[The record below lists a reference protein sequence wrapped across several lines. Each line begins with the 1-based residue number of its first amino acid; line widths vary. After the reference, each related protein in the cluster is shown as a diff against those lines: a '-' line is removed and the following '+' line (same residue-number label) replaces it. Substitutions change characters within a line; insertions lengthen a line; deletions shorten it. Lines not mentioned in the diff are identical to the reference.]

1 MINPILASSARRRM
15 RSLRTPILIT
25 LYGAMILASGLG
37 MAFGAFTSS
46 TLSIFAMREGV
57 TAYAAMLAIQFAM
70 ILLITPAM
78 TAGSIAGE
86 RERQTLDMLLVTNT
100 GSLRIVAGKLLESLG
115 YVALLLVAAL
125 PTMCLTLITGGVTLA
140 DVLTGALFLLVTA
153 FAALSVG
160 VFASAVFRRTVTATV
175 MAYLLVFLIG
185 VVTLLPMVLGVSY
198 IGSHYDDM
206 YASTMAS
213 SVAVIGGADA
223 AASGLSSGL
232 SVNAFI
238 YSPAMGLMALIA
250 DQTGL
255 LKSTLMDYSYTMYRI
270 YDYLDFSAIK
280 WENMAFMAGAGLLLD
295 LLAACFVRPREAR
308 LRRRSA
314 KK

>member
-15 RSLRTPILIT
+15 RSARTPVLIT
-25 LYGAMILASGLG
+25 LYGVLIFLFGLG
-37 MAFGAFTSS
+37 MAFGQFANP
-46 TLSIFAMREGV
+46 SISIYVMRQGMQ
-57 TAYAAMLAIQFAM
+57 AYAGMLAIQFAL

-125 PTMCLTLITGGVTLA
+125 PSMCLTLVTGGVTLA

-175 MAYLLVFLIG
+175 MAYLIVFFIG
-185 VVTLLPMVLGVSY
+185 VVTMVPLVLGVWN
-198 IGSHYDDM
+198 IGSNYDAM
-206 YASTMAS
+206 FSSTMAS
-213 SVAVIGGADA
+213 SVAVIGGADGPT
-223 AASGLSSGL
+223 SIGIG
-232 SVNAFI
+232 VNGFI

-308 LRRRSA
+308 MRRRSA

>member
-15 RSLRTPILIT
+15 RSIRTPILIT
-25 LYGAMILASGLG
+25 LYGAMIFAVGLG
-37 MAFGAFTSS
+37 AAFGAFASS

-160 VFASAVFRRTVTATV
+160 MFASAVFRRTVTATV
-175 MAYLLVFLIG
+175 MAYLIVFFIG
-185 VVTLLPMVLGVSY
+185 VVTMVPLVLGVRN
-198 IGSHYDDM
+198 IGSNYDAM
-206 YASTMAS
+206 FSSTMVS
-213 SVAVIGGADA
+213 SVAVIGGAD
-223 AASGLSSGL
+223 GIGIG
-232 SVNAFI
+232 VNGFI

-295 LLAACFVRPREAR
+295 LLAACFVRPCEAR
-308 LRRRSA
+308 MRRRSA

>member
-15 RSLRTPILIT
+15 RSIRTPILIT
-25 LYGAMILASGLG
+25 LYGAMIFAVGLG
-37 MAFGAFTSS
+37 AAFGAFASS

-175 MAYLLVFLIG
+175 MAYLIVFFIG
-185 VVTLLPMVLGVSY
+185 VVTMVPLVLGVRN
-198 IGSHYDDM
+198 IGSNYDAM
-206 YASTMAS
+206 FSSTMVS
-213 SVAVIGGADA
+213 SVAVIGGAD
-223 AASGLSSGL
+223 GIGIG
-232 SVNAFI
+232 VNGFI
-238 YSPAMGLMALIA
+238 YRPAMGLMALIA

-308 LRRRSA
+308 MRRRSA

>member
-15 RSLRTPILIT
+15 RSARTPVLIT
-25 LYGAMILASGLG
+25 LYGVLIFLFGLG
-37 MAFGAFTSS
+37 MAFGQFANP
-46 TLSIFAMREGV
+46 SISIYVMRQGMQ
-57 TAYAAMLAIQFAM
+57 AYAGMLAIQFAL

-125 PTMCLTLITGGVTLA
+125 PSMCLTLVTGGVTLA

-175 MAYLLVFLIG
+175 MAYLIVFFIG
-185 VVTLLPMVLGVSY
+185 VVTMVPLVLCVWN
-198 IGSHYDDM
+198 IGSNYDAM
-206 YASTMAS
+206 FSSTMAS

-223 AASGLSSGL
+223 AASGL

>member
-15 RSLRTPILIT
+15 RSIRTPILIT

-175 MAYLLVFLIG
+175 MAYLIVFFIG
-185 VVTLLPMVLGVSY
+185 VVTMVPLVLGVRN
-198 IGSHYDDM
+198 IGSNYDAM
-206 YASTMAS
+206 FSSTMAS
-213 SVAVIGGADA
+213 SVAVIGGAD
-223 AASGLSSGL
+223 GIGIG
-232 SVNAFI
+232 VNGFI

-308 LRRRSA
+308 MRRRSA

>member
-15 RSLRTPILIT
+15 RSIRTPILIT

-175 MAYLLVFLIG
+175 MAYLIVFFIG
-185 VVTLLPMVLGVSY
+185 VVTMVPLVLGVRN
-198 IGSHYDDM
+198 IGSNYDAM
-206 YASTMAS
+206 FSSTMAS
-213 SVAVIGGADA
+213 SVAVIGGAD
-223 AASGLSSGL
+223 GIGIG
-232 SVNAFI
+232 VNGFI

-250 DQTGL
+250 DQTSL
-255 LKSTLMDYSYTMYRI
+255 LKNTLMDYSYTMYRI

-308 LRRRSA
+308 MRRRSA

>member
-15 RSLRTPILIT
+15 RSIRTPILIT
-25 LYGAMILASGLG
+25 LYGAMIFAVGLG
-37 MAFGAFTSS
+37 AAFGAFASS

-100 GSLRIVAGKLLESLG
+100 GSLRIVAGKLLES
-115 YVALLLVAAL
+115 

-175 MAYLLVFLIG
+175 MAYLIVFFIG
-185 VVTLLPMVLGVSY
+185 VVTMVPLVLGVRN
-198 IGSHYDDM
+198 IGSNYDAM
-206 YASTMAS
+206 FSSTMVS
-213 SVAVIGGADA
+213 SVAVIGGAD
-223 AASGLSSGL
+223 GIGIG
-232 SVNAFI
+232 VNGFI

-308 LRRRSA
+308 MRRRSA

>member
-1 MINPILASSARRRM
+1 
-15 RSLRTPILIT
+15 
-25 LYGAMILASGLG
+25 
-37 MAFGAFTSS
+37 
-46 TLSIFAMREGV
+46 
-57 TAYAAMLAIQFAM
+57 
-70 ILLITPAM
+70 M

-213 SVAVIGGADA
+213 SVAVIGGTDA
-223 AASGLSSGL
+223 AASGL

>member
-15 RSLRTPILIT
+15 RSIRTPILIT

-37 MAFGAFTSS
+37 AAFGAFASS

-175 MAYLLVFLIG
+175 MAYLIVFFIG
-185 VVTLLPMVLGVSY
+185 VVTMVPLVLGVRN
-198 IGSHYDDM
+198 IGSNYDAM
-206 YASTMAS
+206 FSSTMVS
-213 SVAVIGGADA
+213 SVAVIGGAD
-223 AASGLSSGL
+223 GIGIG
-232 SVNAFI
+232 VNGFI

-308 LRRRSA
+308 MRRRSA

>member
-15 RSLRTPILIT
+15 RSIRTPILIT
-25 LYGAMILASGLG
+25 LYGAMIFAVGLG
-37 MAFGAFTSS
+37 AAFGAFASS

-57 TAYAAMLAIQFAM
+57 TAYAARLAIQFAM

-175 MAYLLVFLIG
+175 MAYLIVFFIG
-185 VVTLLPMVLGVSY
+185 VVTMVPLVLGVRN
-198 IGSHYDDM
+198 IGSNYDAM
-206 YASTMAS
+206 FSSTMAS
-213 SVAVIGGADA
+213 SVAVIGGAD
-223 AASGLSSGL
+223 GIGIG
-232 SVNAFI
+232 VNGFI

-308 LRRRSA
+308 MRRRSA

>member
-15 RSLRTPILIT
+15 RSIRTPILIT
-25 LYGAMILASGLG
+25 LYGAMIFAAGLG
-37 MAFGAFTSS
+37 MAFGAFASS

-57 TAYAAMLAIQFAM
+57 TAYAAMLVIQFAM

-206 YASTMAS
+206 YASTTAS

-223 AASGLSSGL
+223 AASGL

-255 LKSTLMDYSYTMYRI
+255 LKSTLMDYSYTMDRI

>member
-115 YVALLLVAAL
+115 YIALLLVAAL

-160 VFASAVFRRTVTATV
+160 VFASAVFRRTV

-223 AASGLSSGL
+223 AASGL

>member
-15 RSLRTPILIT
+15 RSARTPVLIT
-25 LYGAMILASGLG
+25 LYGVLIFLFGLG
-37 MAFGAFTSS
+37 MAFGQFANP
-46 TLSIFAMREGV
+46 SISIYVMRQGMQ
-57 TAYAAMLAIQFAM
+57 AYAGMLAIQFAL

-125 PTMCLTLITGGVTLA
+125 PSMCLTLVTGGVTLA

-153 FAALSVG
+153 FATLSVG

-175 MAYLLVFLIG
+175 MAYLIVFFIG
-185 VVTLLPMVLGVSY
+185 VVTMVPLVLSMWNVVD
-198 IGSHYDDM
+198 YDAM
-206 YASTMAS
+206 LSSTMVSS
-213 SVAVIGGADA
+213 SVGVIGGADG
-223 AASGLSSGL
+223 STSIMTGTNG
-232 SVNAFI
+232 FI
-238 YSPAMGLMALIA
+238 FSPAMGLMALIA

-255 LKSTLMDYSYTMYRI
+255 LKGTIMNYSYTLYRI

-308 LRRRSA
+308 MRRRSA

>member
-15 RSLRTPILIT
+15 RSIRTPILIT

-175 MAYLLVFLIG
+175 MAYLIVFFIG
-185 VVTLLPMVLGVSY
+185 VVTMVPLVLGVRN
-198 IGSHYDDM
+198 IGSNYDAM
-206 YASTMAS
+206 FSSTMAS
-213 SVAVIGGADA
+213 SVAVIGGAD
-223 AASGLSSGL
+223 GIGIV
-232 SVNAFI
+232 VNGFI

-308 LRRRSA
+308 MRRRSA

>member
-15 RSLRTPILIT
+15 RSIRTPILIT
-25 LYGAMILASGLG
+25 LYGAMIFAVGLG
-37 MAFGAFTSS
+37 AAFGAFASS

-140 DVLTGALFLLVTA
+140 DVLPCYNPFPARKPGEP
-153 FAALSVG
+153 AAEYSGVCGGGILRREDSVRAAVSESAVRRGRGGLPAGREGLSGGRRG
-160 VFASAVFRRTVTATV
+160 VFHGEGIPAGKGDGLVAGRAAV
-175 MAYLLVFLIG
+175 
-185 VVTLLPMVLGVSY
+185 
-198 IGSHYDDM
+198 
-206 YASTMAS
+206 
-213 SVAVIGGADA
+213 GGNEA
-223 AASGLSSGL
+223 A
-232 SVNAFI
+232 
-238 YSPAMGLMALIA
+238 
-250 DQTGL
+250 
-255 LKSTLMDYSYTMYRI
+255 R
-270 YDYLDFSAIK
+270 
-280 WENMAFMAGAGLLLD
+280 
-295 LLAACFVRPREAR
+295 
-308 LRRRSA
+308 
-314 KK
+314 

>member
-1 MINPILASSARRRM
+1 MINPILASLARRRM
-15 RSLRTPILIT
+15 RSIRTPILIT
-25 LYGAMILASGLG
+25 LYGAMIFAAGLG
-37 MAFGAFTSS
+37 MAFGAFASS

-57 TAYAAMLAIQFAM
+57 TAYAAMLVIQFAM

-198 IGSHYDDM
+198 IGSHYDM

-213 SVAVIGGADA
+213 SVAVIGGTDA
-223 AASGLSSGL
+223 AASGL

-255 LKSTLMDYSYTMYRI
+255 LKSTLMNYSYTMYRI

>member
-15 RSLRTPILIT
+15 RSARTPVLIT
-25 LYGAMILASGLG
+25 LYGVLIFLFGLG
-37 MAFGAFTSS
+37 MAFGQFANP
-46 TLSIFAMREGV
+46 SISIYVMRQGMQ
-57 TAYAAMLAIQFAM
+57 AYAGMLAIQFAL

-125 PTMCLTLITGGVTLA
+125 PSMCLTLVTGGVTLA

-175 MAYLLVFLIG
+175 MAYLIVFFIG
-185 VVTLLPMVLGVSY
+185 VVTMVPLVLGVWN
-198 IGSHYDDM
+198 IGSNYDAM
-206 YASTMAS
+206 FSSTMAS
-213 SVAVIGGADA
+213 SVAVIGGTDA
-223 AASGLSSGL
+223 AASGL

-255 LKSTLMDYSYTMYRI
+255 LKSTLMDYSYTLYRI

-308 LRRRSA
+308 MRRRSA

>member
-15 RSLRTPILIT
+15 RSIRTPILIT
-25 LYGAMILASGLG
+25 LYGAMIFAVGLG
-37 MAFGAFTSS
+37 AAFGAFASS

-175 MAYLLVFLIG
+175 MAYLIVFFIG
-185 VVTLLPMVLGVSY
+185 VVTMVPLVLGVRN
-198 IGSHYDDM
+198 IGSNYDAM
-206 YASTMAS
+206 FSSTMAS
-213 SVAVIGGADA
+213 SVAVIGGAD
-223 AASGLSSGL
+223 GIGIG
-232 SVNAFI
+232 VNGFI

-308 LRRRSA
+308 MRRGSA

>member
-15 RSLRTPILIT
+15 RSIRTPILIT
-25 LYGAMILASGLG
+25 LYGAMIFAAGLG
-37 MAFGAFTSS
+37 MAFGAFASS

-57 TAYAAMLAIQFAM
+57 TAYAAMLVIQFAM

-198 IGSHYDDM
+198 IGSHYDM

-213 SVAVIGGADA
+213 SVAVIGGTDA
-223 AASGLSSGL
+223 AASGL

-238 YSPAMGLMALIA
+238 YSPAMVLMALIA

-255 LKSTLMDYSYTMYRI
+255 LKSTLMNYSYTMYRI

>member
-15 RSLRTPILIT
+15 RSIRPPILIT
-25 LYGAMILASGLG
+25 LYGAMIFAVGLG
-37 MAFGAFTSS
+37 AAFGAFASS

-175 MAYLLVFLIG
+175 MAYLIVFFIG
-185 VVTLLPMVLGVSY
+185 VVTMVPLVLGVRN
-198 IGSHYDDM
+198 IGSNYDAM
-206 YASTMAS
+206 FSSTMVS
-213 SVAVIGGADA
+213 SVAVIGGAD
-223 AASGLSSGL
+223 GIGIG
-232 SVNAFI
+232 VNGFI

-308 LRRRSA
+308 MRRRSA

>member
-15 RSLRTPILIT
+15 RSIRTPILIT

-125 PTMCLTLITGGVTLA
+125 PTMCLTLITGRAEHRIIQSQNTVRTPENGLRKRA
-140 DVLTGALFLLVTA
+140 EDVPN
-153 FAALSVG
+153 
-160 VFASAVFRRTVTATV
+160 R
-175 MAYLLVFLIG
+175 
-185 VVTLLPMVLGVSY
+185 
-198 IGSHYDDM
+198 
-206 YASTMAS
+206 
-213 SVAVIGGADA
+213 
-223 AASGLSSGL
+223 
-232 SVNAFI
+232 
-238 YSPAMGLMALIA
+238 SPC
-250 DQTGL
+250 
-255 LKSTLMDYSYTMYRI
+255 K
-270 YDYLDFSAIK
+270 
-280 WENMAFMAGAGLLLD
+280 
-295 LLAACFVRPREAR
+295 
-308 LRRRSA
+308 
-314 KK
+314 

>member
-15 RSLRTPILIT
+15 RSIRTPILIT

-100 GSLRIVAGKLLESLG
+100 GSLG

-175 MAYLLVFLIG
+175 MAYLIVFFIG
-185 VVTLLPMVLGVSY
+185 VVTMVPLVLGVSY

-223 AASGLSSGL
+223 AASGLS
-232 SVNAFI
+232 VNAFI

-250 DQTGL
+250 DQTSL
-255 LKSTLMDYSYTMYRI
+255 LKNTLMDYSYTMYRI

-314 KK
+314 KQ

>member
-15 RSLRTPILIT
+15 RSIRTPILIT
-25 LYGAMILASGLG
+25 LYGAMIFAVGLG
-37 MAFGAFTSS
+37 AAFGAFASS

-175 MAYLLVFLIG
+175 MAYLIVFFIG
-185 VVTLLPMVLGVSY
+185 VVTMVPLVLGVRN
-198 IGSHYDDM
+198 IGSNYDAM
-206 YASTMAS
+206 FSSTMAS
-213 SVAVIGGADA
+213 SVAVIGGAD
-223 AASGLSSGL
+223 GIGIG
-232 SVNAFI
+232 VNGFI
-238 YSPAMGLMALIA
+238 YSPAMVLMALIA

-308 LRRRSA
+308 MRRRSA

>member
-15 RSLRTPILIT
+15 RSIRTPILIT
-25 LYGAMILASGLG
+25 LYGAMIFAVGLG
-37 MAFGAFTSS
+37 AAFGAFASS

-175 MAYLLVFLIG
+175 MAYLIVFFIG
-185 VVTLLPMVLGVSY
+185 VVTMVPLVLGVRN
-198 IGSHYDDM
+198 IGSNYDAM
-206 YASTMAS
+206 FSSTMVS
-213 SVAVIGGADA
+213 SVAVIGGAD
-223 AASGLSSGL
+223 GIGIG
-232 SVNAFI
+232 VNGFI

-280 WENMAFMAGAGLLLD
+280 WENMAFMAGAGLLLN

-308 LRRRSA
+308 MRRRSA

>member
-15 RSLRTPILIT
+15 RSIRTPILIT
-25 LYGAMILASGLG
+25 LYGAMIFAVGLG
-37 MAFGAFTSS
+37 AAFGAFASS

-140 DVLTGALFLLVTA
+140 DVLTGARFLLVTA

-175 MAYLLVFLIG
+175 MAYLIVFFIG
-185 VVTLLPMVLGVSY
+185 VVTMVPLVLGVRN
-198 IGSHYDDM
+198 IGSNYDAM
-206 YASTMAS
+206 FSSTMAS
-213 SVAVIGGADA
+213 SVSVIGGAD
-223 AASGLSSGL
+223 GIGIG
-232 SVNAFI
+232 VNGFI

-308 LRRRSA
+308 MRRRSA

>member
-15 RSLRTPILIT
+15 RSIRTPILIT
-25 LYGAMILASGLG
+25 LYGAMIFAAGLG
-37 MAFGAFTSS
+37 MAFGAFASS

-57 TAYAAMLAIQFAM
+57 TAYAAMLVIQFAM

-78 TAGSIAGE
+78 TAGSIASE

-198 IGSHYDDM
+198 IGSHYDM

-213 SVAVIGGADA
+213 SVAVIGGTDA
-223 AASGLSSGL
+223 AASGL

-255 LKSTLMDYSYTMYRI
+255 LKSTLMNYSYTMYRI

>member
-15 RSLRTPILIT
+15 RSIRTPILIT
-25 LYGAMILASGLG
+25 LYGAMIFAVGLG
-37 MAFGAFTSS
+37 AAFGAFASS

-175 MAYLLVFLIG
+175 MAYLIVFFIG
-185 VVTLLPMVLGVSY
+185 VVTMVPLVLGVRN
-198 IGSHYDDM
+198 IGSNYDAM
-206 YASTMAS
+206 FSRTMVS
-213 SVAVIGGADA
+213 SVAVIGGAD
-223 AASGLSSGL
+223 GIGIG
-232 SVNAFI
+232 VNGFI

-308 LRRRSA
+308 MRRRSA

>member
-57 TAYAAMLAIQFAM
+57 TAFAAMLAIQFAM

-160 VFASAVFRRTVTATV
+160 IFASAVFRRTVTATV

-198 IGSHYDDM
+198 I
-206 YASTMAS
+206 
-213 SVAVIGGADA
+213 VIGGADA
-223 AASGLSSGL
+223 AASGL

>member
-15 RSLRTPILIT
+15 RSARTPVLIT

-213 SVAVIGGADA
+213 SVAVIGGAD
-223 AASGLSSGL
+223 GIGIG
-232 SVNAFI
+232 VNGFI

-308 LRRRSA
+308 MRRRSA

>member
-15 RSLRTPILIT
+15 RSIRTPILIT
-25 LYGAMILASGLG
+25 LYGAMIFAVGLG
-37 MAFGAFTSS
+37 AAFGAFASS

-175 MAYLLVFLIG
+175 MAYLIVFFIG
-185 VVTLLPMVLGVSY
+185 VVTMVPLVLGVRS
-198 IGSHYDDM
+198 IGSNYDAM
-206 YASTMAS
+206 FSSTMVS
-213 SVAVIGGADA
+213 SVAVIGGAD
-223 AASGLSSGL
+223 GIGIG
-232 SVNAFI
+232 VNGFI

-308 LRRRSA
+308 MRRRSA

>member
-15 RSLRTPILIT
+15 RSIRTPILIT

-175 MAYLLVFLIG
+175 MAYLIVFFIG
-185 VVTLLPMVLGVSY
+185 VVTMVPLVLGVRN
-198 IGSHYDDM
+198 IGSNYDAM
-206 YASTMAS
+206 FSSTMVS
-213 SVAVIGGADA
+213 SVAVIGGAD
-223 AASGLSSGL
+223 GIGIG
-232 SVNAFI
+232 VNGFI

-308 LRRRSA
+308 MRRRSA

>member
-15 RSLRTPILIT
+15 RSIRTPILIT
-25 LYGAMILASGLG
+25 LYGAMIFAVGLG
-37 MAFGAFTSS
+37 AAFGAFASS

-57 TAYAAMLAIQFAM
+57 TAYAAMRAIQFAM

-175 MAYLLVFLIG
+175 MAYLIVFFIG
-185 VVTLLPMVLGVSY
+185 VVTMVPLVLGVRN
-198 IGSHYDDM
+198 IGSNYDAM
-206 YASTMAS
+206 FSSTMAS
-213 SVAVIGGADA
+213 SVAVIGGAD
-223 AASGLSSGL
+223 GIGIG
-232 SVNAFI
+232 VNGFI

-308 LRRRSA
+308 MRRRSA

>member
-15 RSLRTPILIT
+15 RSIRTPILIT

-213 SVAVIGGADA
+213 SVAVIGGAD
-223 AASGLSSGL
+223 GIGIG
-232 SVNAFI
+232 VNGFI

-308 LRRRSA
+308 MRRRSA

>member
-15 RSLRTPILIT
+15 RSARTPVLIT
-25 LYGAMILASGLG
+25 LYGVLIFLFGLG
-37 MAFGAFTSS
+37 MAFGQFANP
-46 TLSIFAMREGV
+46 SISIYVMRQGMQ
-57 TAYAAMLAIQFAM
+57 AYAGMLAIQFAL

-175 MAYLLVFLIG
+175 MAYLIVFFIG
-185 VVTLLPMVLGVSY
+185 VVTMVPLVLGVWN
-198 IGSHYDDM
+198 IGSNYDAM
-206 YASTMAS
+206 FSSTMAS

-223 AASGLSSGL
+223 AASGL

-255 LKSTLMDYSYTMYRI
+255 LKSTLMDYSYTLYRI

-308 LRRRSA
+308 MRRRSA

>member
-15 RSLRTPILIT
+15 RSIRTPILIT

-213 SVAVIGGADA
+213 SVAVIGGAD
-223 AASGLSSGL
+223 GIGIG
-232 SVNAFI
+232 VNGFI

-314 KK
+314 KQ

>member
-15 RSLRTPILIT
+15 RSIRTPILIT
-25 LYGAMILASGLG
+25 LYGAMIFAVGLG
-37 MAFGAFTSS
+37 AAFGAFASS

-57 TAYAAMLAIQFAM
+57 TAYAAMLAIQLAM

-175 MAYLLVFLIG
+175 MAYLIVFFIG
-185 VVTLLPMVLGVSY
+185 VVTMVPLVLGVRN
-198 IGSHYDDM
+198 IGSNYDAM
-206 YASTMAS
+206 FSSTMAS
-213 SVAVIGGADA
+213 SVAVIGGAD
-223 AASGLSSGL
+223 GIGIG
-232 SVNAFI
+232 VNGFI

-308 LRRRSA
+308 MRRRSA

>member
-15 RSLRTPILIT
+15 RSARTPVLIT
-25 LYGAMILASGLG
+25 LYGVLIFLFGLG
-37 MAFGAFTSS
+37 MAFGQFANP
-46 TLSIFAMREGV
+46 SISIYVMRQGMQ
-57 TAYAAMLAIQFAM
+57 AYAGMLAIQFAL

-125 PTMCLTLITGGVTLA
+125 PSMCLTLVTGGVTLA

-175 MAYLLVFLIG
+175 MAYLIVFFIG
-185 VVTLLPMVLGVSY
+185 VVTMVPLVLGVWN
-198 IGSHYDDM
+198 IGSNYDAM
-206 YASTMAS
+206 FSSTMAS

-223 AASGLSSGL
+223 AASGL

-308 LRRRSA
+308 MRRRSA